1 MQADTPSLLKI
12 PLFSGISA
20 AELPSL
26 LNCLGVKQKSF
37 AKNEYVFVAGQKVR
51 RVGIVL
57 RGRIQIVKDDLMG
70 NRTILAECGAWE
82 LFAESFACA
91 RVVHAPVSALA
102 AEPAEIMF
110 IDCQRII
117 SVCSSSC
124 RFHNKLVEN
133 LLKIVADKN
142 LMLNRKIEVISQRS
156 IREKLLAYLNAEA
169 QKQNARSFRINF
181 SRQELADYLCAD
193 RSALSRELSKLQ
205 AEGLVS
211 CNGRNF
217 EMLSL

>member
-1 MQADTPSLLKI
+1 MQTYTPSLLKI
-12 PLFSGISA
+12 PLFAGISA

-26 LNCLGVKQKSF
+26 LNCLGVKQKKF
-37 AKNEYVFVAGQKVR
+37 GKNEYVFVAGQAIAY
-51 RVGIVL
+51 VGIVL
-57 RGRIQIVKDDLMG
+57 KGRVQVVKDDIMG
-70 NRTILAECGAWE
+70 NRTILSESGPLD

-91 RVVHAPVSALA
+91 HVTHAPVSVLV

-117 SVCSSSC
+117 TVCPGSC

-133 LLKIVADKN
+133 LLKVVADKN
-142 LMLNRKIEVISQRS
+142 LKLNRKIEVISQRS
-156 IREKLLAYLNAEA
+156 IRDKLLAYLNAEA
-169 QKQNARSFRINF
+169 QKHNGRSFRINF
-181 SRQELADYLCAD
+181 NRQQLADYLCAD

-217 EMLSL
+217 TLLSL